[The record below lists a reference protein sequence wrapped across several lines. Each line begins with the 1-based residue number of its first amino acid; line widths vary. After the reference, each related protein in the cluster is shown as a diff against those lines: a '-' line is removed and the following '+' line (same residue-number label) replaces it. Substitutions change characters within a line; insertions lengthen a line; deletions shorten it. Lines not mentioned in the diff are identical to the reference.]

1 MQICSSAKIIVRAI
15 PNVGYSRSSHSRRAK
30 RIFLRSVPCQIAWR
44 VWPSRR
50 AWILSSGSQLTERS
64 NAMEVGPANQ
74 LPPQLKGNLTD
85 SADRGS
91 DGSCD
96 SPIEWSV
103 GSLNRTNGCSQQ
115 KLRPT
120 NGSTPNKAGRHAKA
134 SNDPSRQ
141 SRSSLEHFRSRNRA
155 DALHHASGCALEQLP
170 ARTPEQQ
177 NIWITLMESVH

>member
-1 MQICSSAKIIVRAI
+1 MPASMARLAI
-15 PNVGYSRSSHSRRAK
+15 K
-30 RIFLRSVPCQIAWR
+30 K
-44 VWPSRR
+44 
-50 AWILSSGSQLTERS
+50 AWILSSGSQLTKRS

-74 LPPQLKGNLTD
+74 LPSQLKGNLTD

-120 NGSTPNKAGRHAKA
+120 NGSTPNKAVRHAKA
-134 SNDPSRQ
+134 SNDPSRR

-155 DALHHASGCALEQLP
+155 DALHRAGGCALEQLP
-170 ARTPEQQ
+170 VRTPEQQ
-177 NIWITLMESVH
+177 NIWITLVESVH

>member
-1 MQICSSAKIIVRAI
+1 LQICSSAKIIVRAI
-15 PNVGYSRSSHSRRAK
+15 TNVGYSRSSHSRRAK

-74 LPPQLKGNLTD
+74 LPSQLKGNLTD
-85 SADRGS
+85 SADRRS
-91 DGSCD
+91 DGSSD

-120 NGSTPNKAGRHAKA
+120 NGSTPNKAGRRSKT
-134 SNDPSRQ
+134 SNDPYRQ

-155 DALHHASGCALEQLP
+155 VALHRAGGCAVEQLP
-170 ARTPEQQ
+170 VRTPEQQ
-177 NIWITLMESVH
+177 IIWITLVESVR